1 MRRTTGRIVL
11 AVVFAGL
18 ALNGFVEVISAVLGR
33 SHEPA
38 ALVALQALVALVGAA
53 AAWGTWAGTRWAPA
67 AALLYGLMA
76 AVLVVSLTPI
86 LGLPPEASR
95 GLWVGGAACVL
106 FGVWAAWYLRR
117 SLRRTAV

>member
-1 MRRTTGRIVL
+1 MRRTIGQIVL
-11 AVVFAGL
+11 AVVFACL
-18 ALNGFVEVISAVLGR
+18 ALNGFVEVIFAAIGR
-33 SHEPA
+33 SHQPA
-38 ALVALQALVALVGAA
+38 ALVALQALVALAGGT
-53 AAWGTWAGTRWAPA
+53 AAWGTWAGTRWASA
-67 AALLYGLMA
+67 AALLYGLAA

-95 GLWVGGAACVL
+95 GLWLGAAACVL